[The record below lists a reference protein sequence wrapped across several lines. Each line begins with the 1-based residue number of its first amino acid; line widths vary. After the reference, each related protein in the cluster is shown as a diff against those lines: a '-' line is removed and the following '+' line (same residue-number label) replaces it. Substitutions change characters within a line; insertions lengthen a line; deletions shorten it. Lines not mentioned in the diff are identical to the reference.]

1 MWPMQAYSIEYS
13 YDVLIDHN
21 FPINRFRSN
30 RMNELNCFACILIIE
45 SFNEN
50 FIYLMYTHID
60 NCRLPVD
67 LSHFCTI
74 SNEISKQ
81 QILKSIICYRFARE
95 VNTPNCII
103 YPFHFA
109 NIRFS
114 FYLNPV
120 VTLWRLQK
128 LNLYICTSL
137 QTNCSW
143 LKISNCKYKYI
154 YQ

>member
-1 MWPMQAYSIEYS
+1 MI
-13 YDVLIDHN
+13 
-21 FPINRFRSN
+21 
-30 RMNELNCFACILIIE
+30 
-45 SFNEN
+45 
-50 FIYLMYTHID
+50 
-60 NCRLPVD
+60 
-67 LSHFCTI
+67 
-74 SNEISKQ
+74 
-81 QILKSIICYRFARE
+81 KSIMCYLIARE

-103 YPFHFA
+103 YPFYFA

-128 LNLYICTSL
+128 LTLCICTSL

-154 YQ
+154 KTSLKFVSLYGILIHHLYKMNKFAHFDFQRLAKNIKQTQKIYSHEFYLYRMTSITGSYPFTW